1 MLAPDPLPLPLPP
14 LVLLLRISM
23 PLLVLLLGIWM
34 PWQQL
39 GMRQPAWALLLGTAA
54 AAAAAAAAAGGPQE
68 LDGQHGPGATAA
80 ALALPQQPP
89 AVALSA

>member
-14 LVLLLRISM
+14 LVLLFRISM
-23 PLLVLLLGIWM
+23 PMLVLISGICM

-39 GMRQPAWALLLGTAA
+39 GMEQPAWALLLGTAA
-54 AAAAAAAAAGGPQE
+54 AAAAGGPKE